1 MEVIYTPGHSAGHIC
16 LLLRQ
21 AGVLVA
27 GDLCSNVAGLT
38 YSTLN
43 EDRALAQ
50 QSILRAAEYPFQR
63 AVFGHGDALPAPAAQ
78 HLKDPFA
85 NA

>member
-1 MEVIYTPGHSAGHIC
+1 M
-16 LLLRQ
+16 
-21 AGVLVA
+21 A